1 MTIEEEL
8 KNLILSRFKSLREFT
23 IYYDIPYS
31 TVNSILKRGVENSS
45 VSNVIKI
52 CQALS
57 ISTDELAEGRIV
69 PSEDI
74 NGADVPIIEVSNI
87 VELYKYRA
95 KNSDSMI
102 LDGKPLTPDEAQ
114 TFIDGLDIIVTLIR
128 KKRGKI
134 N

>member
-23 IYYDIPYS
+23 IFYNIPYS
-31 TVNSILKRGVENSS
+31 TLNSILKRGVDNSS

-69 PSEDI
+69 PSEDL
-74 NGADVPIIEVSNI
+74 NAADVPVIEISNMA
-87 VELYKYRA
+87 ELYKYRA
-95 KNSDSMI
+95 KNSKSLI
-102 LDGKPLTPDEAQ
+102 LDGKPLEADEAQ
-114 TFIDGLDIIVTLIR
+114 TFINGLDLIVGLIR
-128 KKRGKI
+128 KNRKERA
-134 N
+134 

>member
-8 KNLILSRFKSLREFT
+8 KALILSRFKSLREFT
-23 IYYDIPYS
+23 IYSGMPYS
-31 TVNSILKRGVENSS
+31 TVNAILTRGVGNSS

-69 PSEDI
+69 PSEDL

-102 LDGKPLTPDEAQ
+102 LDGKTLTKDEAQ
-114 TFIDGLDIIVTLIR
+114 TFIDGLDIIVSLIR
-128 KKRGKI
+128 KKRKER
-134 N
+134 